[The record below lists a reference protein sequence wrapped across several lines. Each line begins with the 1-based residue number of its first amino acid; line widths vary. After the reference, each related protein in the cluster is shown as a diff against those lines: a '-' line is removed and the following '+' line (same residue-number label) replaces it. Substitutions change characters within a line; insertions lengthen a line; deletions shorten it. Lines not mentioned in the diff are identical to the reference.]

1 MPFSQVLKPSFG
13 RTHALRMNQPAKN
26 PDKMRMSFICLLPVV
41 GVDLASLLV
50 VRQDVGMTNKCQLY
64 AAVVAVMGGSGFA
77 VS

>member
-1 MPFSQVLKPSFG
+1 
-13 RTHALRMNQPAKN
+13 
-26 PDKMRMSFICLLPVV
+26 MRMSFICLLPVV